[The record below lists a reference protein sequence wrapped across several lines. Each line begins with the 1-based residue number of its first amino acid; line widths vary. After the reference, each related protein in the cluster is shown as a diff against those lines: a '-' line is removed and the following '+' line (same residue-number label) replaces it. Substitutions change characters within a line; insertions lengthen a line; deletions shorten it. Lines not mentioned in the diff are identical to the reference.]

1 MNKSIIIPRDIFE
14 KVQETMLNISY
25 GWMYIKDLSGN
36 SGGAPGF
43 SKIIYQDDAMD
54 INSLDEDDYKC
65 IDSLQYLLNYLIET
79 EESFNADD
87 FLLRVRLTRTYNYP
101 AEIDEGY
108 HYDSYTKDDSNE
120 LFDIKTVIMY
130 INDIGDAKCGTEY
143 FVDDT
148 VHKVYHK
155 EGTCVLLDGDVL
167 HKRFFEEEVKER
179 VVLNINISK

>member
-1 MNKSIIIPRDIFE
+1 MNKSIIVPRDIFE
-14 KVQETMLNISY
+14 KVQDAMLNTSH
-25 GWMYIKDLSGN
+25 GWIYVKDLSGD

-43 SKIIYQDDAMD
+43 SKTIYQDDAID
-54 INSLDEDDYKC
+54 INSLDEDDYRC
-65 IDSLQYLLNYLIET
+65 IETLQYLLNFLIET

-87 FLLRVRLTRTYNYP
+87 ILLRVRLTRTYNYP
-101 AEIDEGY
+101 AELDEKY
-108 HYDSYTKDDSNE
+108 HYDRYSNNDDNIF
-120 LFDIKTVIMY
+120 FDIKTVILY